1 MTRICH
7 TLLLAALSVLVAHGP
22 ATTAVAQ
29 GNPRPG
35 VGGDQVNEEEYA
47 KDSNTEINVKNADI
61 AAIVRIFSRKTKRN
75 YILDEKV
82 RGKVSIYL
90 PGKVSAEEALRILDS
105 VLALKGFTS
114 VPIGDNLWKI
124 VPSREARQSTI
135 PTLTEQRAGKP
146 TAAVVTR
153 LVNLKYVNAED
164 VQQIVSQ
171 LISADGLVNAY
182 TGTNSLILID
192 SEDNINRLVSIIEEL
207 DVPFSNRE
215 MTIIPVKFADV
226 EDVSQKLNDILGTSG
241 GDKKGGN
248 SALDQ
253 VRASMADPSLAFANQ
268 MGGAPQQN
276 QRAGGA
282 GASSKTVAARGMEPK
297 IIPDQRTNSIIVV
310 ADADTTARVR
320 ALIAQLDSKI
330 DLSGNKF
337 YVYRCQHANAEEIAQ
352 VLSGLVGGGTGGAG
366 TGGFGASN
374 RGGLGGA
381 GGGVGGVFGDDS
393 GSPLSANRNNQL
405 QSRNRG
411 SSSFGGSSGS
421 SMGGGIGGSRGGR
434 GGGRGGQMGPMTA
447 QLGDNI
453 SITADPATNSL
464 IIAAGKTDYE
474 KIRGLLSQLDVK
486 RRQVL
491 VEATL
496 LEVSIDNTLST
507 SMSFL
512 TSTGG
517 ADGGAIA
524 RSDFAPEGGSL
535 ATLFSDPTKLQGFTL
550 AAASAGSLTL
560 PGGITIPTQSV
571 IVSAAQR
578 NNNVNILSAP
588 TILATD
594 NEEAQ
599 IVVGQNVPFLASTST
614 NATNLNNTFNQ
625 VERQDVGITLR
636 ITPQISSR
644 DYVTLRVFTEVSALD
659 LATVNSTLGPTT
671 RKRQSET
678 TIIAKDTQMI
688 VTGGLIADDV
698 TESDEGVPY
707 LKDVPILGHAF
718 KSNSAARQQKNLLI
732 FLTPRIIKDQFDARD
747 ATIEN
752 REQMEDVIAS
762 YEVRPSRSAVLNS
775 PHIDS
780 IAESNPDTGPAPG
793 TILAPEKKGAPALE
807 GSAHSTTDEPI
818 VLDGSQEGVLDLEIK
833 PALPREDDLAREL
846 DLSDKAL
853 SEAPR
858 AMASLDEKTL
868 VAGPTAKSDSF
879 IVLEMLDPSD
889 AAKELPFLL
898 GNSGTLAGVILPR
911 DSSLEA
917 KGFFKA
923 GQVYT
928 YSWNG
933 QQVRVQPLALYPS
946 IEAAQSS
953 HAKVPTAWYT
963 LSPYEIM
970 NLGRGP
976 WLHTE

>member
-1 MTRICH
+1 
-7 TLLLAALSVLVAHGP
+7 
-22 ATTAVAQ
+22 
-29 GNPRPG
+29 
-35 VGGDQVNEEEYA
+35 
-47 KDSNTEINVKNADI
+47 
-61 AAIVRIFSRKTKRN
+61 
-75 YILDEKV
+75 
-82 RGKVSIYL
+82 
-90 PGKVSAEEALRILDS
+90 
-105 VLALKGFTS
+105 
-114 VPIGDNLWKI
+114 
-124 VPSREARQSTI
+124 
-135 PTLTEQRAGKP
+135 
-146 TAAVVTR
+146 
-153 LVNLKYVNAED
+153 
-164 VQQIVSQ
+164 
-171 LISADGLVNAY
+171 
-182 TGTNSLILID
+182 
-192 SEDNINRLVSIIEEL
+192 
-207 DVPFSNRE
+207 
-215 MTIIPVKFADV
+215 
-226 EDVSQKLNDILGTSG
+226 
-241 GDKKGGN
+241 
-248 SALDQ
+248 
-253 VRASMADPSLAFANQ
+253 
-268 MGGAPQQN
+268 
-276 QRAGGA
+276 
-282 GASSKTVAARGMEPK
+282 
-297 IIPDQRTNSIIVV
+297 
-310 ADADTTARVR
+310 
-320 ALIAQLDSKI
+320 
-330 DLSGNKF
+330 
-337 YVYRCQHANAEEIAQ
+337 
-352 VLSGLVGGGTGGAG
+352 
-366 TGGFGASN
+366 
-374 RGGLGGA
+374 
-381 GGGVGGVFGDDS
+381 
-393 GSPLSANRNNQL
+393 
-405 QSRNRG
+405 
-411 SSSFGGSSGS
+411 
-421 SMGGGIGGSRGGR
+421 
-434 GGGRGGQMGPMTA
+434 
-447 QLGDNI
+447 
-453 SITADPATNSL
+453 
-464 IIAAGKTDYE
+464 
-474 KIRGLLSQLDVK
+474 
-486 RRQVL
+486 
-491 VEATL
+491 
-496 LEVSIDNTLST
+496 
-507 SMSFL
+507 
-512 TSTGG
+512 
-517 ADGGAIA
+517 
-524 RSDFAPEGGSL
+524 
-535 ATLFSDPTKLQGFTL
+535 
-550 AAASAGSLTL
+550 
-560 PGGITIPTQSV
+560 
-571 IVSAAQR
+571 
-578 NNNVNILSAP
+578 
-588 TILATD
+588 
-594 NEEAQ
+594 
-599 IVVGQNVPFLASTST
+599 
-614 NATNLNNTFNQ
+614 
-625 VERQDVGITLR
+625 
-636 ITPQISSR
+636 
-644 DYVTLRVFTEVSALD
+644 VFTEVSALD